1 MKKVEGEEGEN
12 NDNENASKKI
22 VNEEIIDEND

>member
-12 NDNENASKKI
+12 NDNEIAPPKI
-22 VNEEIIDEND
+22 VNEEILDEND